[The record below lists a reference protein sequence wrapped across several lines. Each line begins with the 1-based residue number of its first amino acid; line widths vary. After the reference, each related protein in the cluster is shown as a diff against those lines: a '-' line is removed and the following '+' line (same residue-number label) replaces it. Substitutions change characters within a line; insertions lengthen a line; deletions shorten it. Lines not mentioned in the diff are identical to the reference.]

1 MPYSESTRELYML
14 SARCKTEFSVQI
26 KKGYIF
32 DGAALSHSSIKVKE
46 NKHEFMVIFHTVE
59 GK

>member
-1 MPYSESTRELYML
+1 ML
-14 SARCKTEFSVQI
+14 GAHCKTELSVQT